1 MTTKQIVST
10 AEDRMK
16 KSVEAFRHELAGIKA
31 GRATPAILDRIRVD
45 YYGTPTPVNQVA
57 NIEVTDSRTLTLKPW
72 DRSTIKLIE
81 KAIQISDLGIN
92 PGNDGIVIR
101 LVLPAM
107 TEQRRKELVKLV
119 QKRTEEERVVIRNVR
134 RDANDQIKKAEKD
147 RIISEDESKGAH
159 DEIQKLTDKLIK
171 EVDHVLDQKEKE
183 IMEV

>member
-1 MTTKQIVST
+1 MTTKQIVSN

-16 KSVEAFRHELAGIKA
+16 RSVEAFRHELAGIKA

-107 TEQRRKELVKLV
+107 TEQRRKELVKMV
-119 QKRTEEERVVIRNVR
+119 QKRTEDERVVIRNVR

-147 RIISEDESKGAH
+147 RTISEDESKGAH
-159 DEIQKLTDKLIK
+159 DEVQKLTDKLIK
-171 EVDHVLDQKEKE
+171 EVDHALDQKEKE